1 MDKIGCVGEGA
12 YEDFFFFEGDEN
24 PQFSPRPQRVLES
37 KSQKLR
43 GSGKKSPK
51 QQEGYFRDVPTGRT
65 RHPLVLTG
73 AFEKSSMLSA
83 PSLCPNSIQ
92 HLAFAFLAG
101 VLLTLLLL
109 ALVFFIVKCCRK
121 CHSSPWALDPPLDPH
136 SGHDPPAKLSSPEG
150 ALTYAKVTF
159 KISEET
165 NNHLTEKHSANLD
178 PVVYA
183 QVKVTDSPYL
193 SNEA

>member
-1 MDKIGCVGEGA
+1 M
-12 YEDFFFFEGDEN
+12 
-24 PQFSPRPQRVLES
+24 
-37 KSQKLR
+37 
-43 GSGKKSPK
+43 
-51 QQEGYFRDVPTGRT
+51 
-65 RHPLVLTG
+65 LVLGFAFCCLRPGPDTVCLCRG
-73 AFEKSSMLSA
+73 AHQILERAAGGGPSPSPTVATVAAA
-83 PSLCPNSIQ
+83 PTAPQHTAIQ

-136 SGHDPPAKLSSPEG
+136 SSHDPPAKLSSPEG

>member
-1 MDKIGCVGEGA
+1 MGGG
-12 YEDFFFFEGDEN
+12 G
-24 PQFSPRPQRVLES
+24 SRPEPDDGWGTPDASAGQVLCS
-37 KSQKLR
+37 DALR
-43 GSGKKSPK
+43 S
-51 QQEGYFRDVPTGRT
+51 PTGGPSPSPT
-65 RHPLVLTG
+65 VATV
-73 AFEKSSMLSA
+73 AAA
-83 PSLCPNSIQ
+83 PTAPQHTAIQ

-136 SGHDPPAKLSSPEG
+136 SSHDPPAKLSSPEG

>member
-1 MDKIGCVGEGA
+1 MGGGGSRPAPDDGKSRTETVTSLTAKATWTGLTSRPSPSPSPAVA
-12 YEDFFFFEGDEN
+12 TVAAASTA
-24 PQFSPRPQRVLES
+24 PQ
-37 KSQKLR
+37 
-43 GSGKKSPK
+43 
-51 QQEGYFRDVPTGRT
+51 
-65 RHPLVLTG
+65 HP
-73 AFEKSSMLSA
+73 A
-83 PSLCPNSIQ
+83 IQ

>member
-1 MDKIGCVGEGA
+1 MTGLFLRRLSKRNTF
-12 YEDFFFFEGDEN
+12 YSQEDGMGGGGSRPEPDDGGPSPSPTVATVAAAPTA
-24 PQFSPRPQRVLES
+24 PQH
-37 KSQKLR
+37 
-43 GSGKKSPK
+43 
-51 QQEGYFRDVPTGRT
+51 T
-65 RHPLVLTG
+65 
-73 AFEKSSMLSA
+73 A
-83 PSLCPNSIQ
+83 IQ

-136 SGHDPPAKLSSPEG
+136 SSHDPPAKLSSPEG

>member
-1 MDKIGCVGEGA
+1 
-12 YEDFFFFEGDEN
+12 
-24 PQFSPRPQRVLES
+24 
-37 KSQKLR
+37 
-43 GSGKKSPK
+43 
-51 QQEGYFRDVPTGRT
+51 DVPTGRT

-121 CHSSPWALDPPLDPH
+121 CKWSPRHGTALLAPPLRTEL
-136 SGHDPPAKLSSPEG
+136 LSSPEG